1 MCSILNVQLM
11 DRIQVTEPTRKTK
24 GIGYKYDEVESM
36 LEISNVS
43 QSYEGMYRCNVNMI
57 DSDAKSNETSID
69 IFGLYN
75 QLFLL
80 TCVAWIVMFVI
91 IIKVSSPTIRQIWA

>member
-1 MCSILNVQLM
+1 M
-11 DRIQVTEPTRKTK
+11 DRIQENKPTVKTK
-24 GIGYKYDEVESM
+24 GSGYKYDEVESM

-43 QSYEGMYRCNVNMI
+43 KSYEGIYRCSVEML
-57 DSDAKSNETSID
+57 DSRHKSTETSID

-80 TCVAWIVMFVI
+80 TCVA
-91 IIKVSSPTIRQIWA
+91 